1 MVAVVAFALTA
12 SACRSSE
19 PDRGATPLV
28 RIAFFQDLSIGDH
41 VDLVSPSF
49 LAFDRAVHDGT
60 AGMDLD
66 VQVVQFDTGGD
77 PGTASSLSRQVVL
90 DPTFVLAVLAPF
102 WEEPEDVGETL
113 ASGGVPSFS
122 LSPQSASIWTAGPD
136 EGLSAPAPPDGPGQ
150 LWRRFVPDQGLQ
162 AERLAE
168 IIGVEVPQT
177 SALPACLFA
186 EDTAYAGELREA
198 VEADLPV
205 LIPIEAPAAGDTDA
219 AVDGVR
225 AGCASVVWFGT
236 PEGADELTGALDE
249 AGLDPTIDLAS
260 DATKT
265 VMPIAG
271 PTGEP
276 TVDEV
281 TCPCRDVNL
290 TNRDAARRFI
300 NAYQS
305 ATGLAPGVY
314 AAEAWDAGTL
324 TAQAFLDGVRDR
336 RQMRAF
342 VGDLDAYNGT
352 GGAVRFDEGGELVDP
367 QVSVFTPAGTRW
379 IPSPA
384 AS

>member
-1 MVAVVAFALTA
+1 MVAVVAFALAA
-12 SACRSSE
+12 SACRASDT
-19 PDRGATPLV
+19 DRGATPLV

-77 PGTASSLSRQVVL
+77 PGTASTFARQVVL

-113 ASGGVPSFS
+113 ASGGVPTFS
-122 LSPQSASIWTAGPD
+122 LSPQSASIWSAGPD
-136 EGLSAPAPPDGPGQ
+136 ESLSAPAPPDGPEQ

-186 EDTAYAGELREA
+186 EDTTYARELRET
-198 VEADLPV
+198 VETNLLSLVPTAS
-205 LIPIEAPAAGDTDA
+205 PAAGDMDPALDA
-219 AVDGVR
+219 VR
-225 AGCASVVWFGT
+225 AGCAYVAWFGT
-236 PEGADELTGALDE
+236 PEGAAEFTGALDE
-249 AGLDPTIDLAS
+249 AGFDPTIDLAS
-260 DATKT
+260 DAMKT

-290 TNRDAARRFI
+290 TNNDAARRFI

-314 AAEAWDAGTL
+314 AAEAWDAGTV

-342 VGDLDAYNGT
+342 VGDLDAYDGT
-352 GGAVRFDEGGELVDP
+352 GGAVRFDESGELVAP
-367 QVSVFTPAGTRW
+367 QVPVFTPSGTRW
-379 IPSPA
+379 IPSPGV
-384 AS
+384 S